1 MFLSE
6 SWDVPE
12 VDGRMDGWT
21 DSMTQRPTSVMIY
34 DLKHFPERHGLMSH
48 LLQHNVYFVNDGSM

>member
-1 MFLSE
+1 MFLK
-6 SWDVPE
+6 WM
-12 VDGRMDGWT
+12 DGWMDGWT

-34 DLKHFPERHGLMSH
+34 DLNKHFPERHGLMSH